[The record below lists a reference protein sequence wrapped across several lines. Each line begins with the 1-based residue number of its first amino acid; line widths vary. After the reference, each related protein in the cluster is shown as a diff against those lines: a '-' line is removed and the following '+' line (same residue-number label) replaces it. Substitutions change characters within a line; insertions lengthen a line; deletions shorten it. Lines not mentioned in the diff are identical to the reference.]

1 MNGFSE
7 ASVVQKPI
15 VDLLVKGGWTHV
27 PAHELGRVQASV
39 IIKDRA
45 RAAIERLNPP
55 LAGRPDRIDEV
66 LRQLRMTVIDG
77 DDLGLV
83 RANQAF
89 LGWLRGRKTVQL
101 TDPVRDIPVT
111 LIDFAY
117 PSNNEFLVSEEVVY
131 GTPGDSA
138 RFDIVL
144 WVNGFPLVVGETKTP
159 FDAKKTWVLG
169 AQDIREHYEV
179 ERQPFFVP
187 NLLSFA
193 TEGKEFRYGPVHAP
207 LDRWERW
214 GSTETSATLD
224 GWERVKLSVEL
235 LLKPST
241 VLTIIRDFVLY
252 ETIVVNAAPRLVK
265 ILPRYFQFEAVE
277 AIARRA
283 NEPGARRGLIYHTQ
297 GSGKTLAMSYAAA
310 KLIRDSRLKN
320 PTIIAIADRVQLV
333 RQTFDQF
340 HAAGMPRLTEAT
352 SAAHLRELLHT
363 DERGIIFTT
372 VHKFAG
378 AGHLNDRENII
389 VLVDEA
395 HRTQEGTLGQQ
406 MRASLPN
413 ASFFAFTGT
422 PIADLTRNTFTLFGD
437 DRDPGKALNTYD
449 SDRSI
454 ADGTTVPM
462 RVSARMVNFHIDQQG
477 LDEAFEEL
485 AAEEALDDAEKE
497 FVASKLS
504 RVSTLIAN
512 PERIRA
518 VCEDI
523 VEHFYAKIDPLG
535 MKAQI
540 VVYNRA
546 MCAAYHAELTELL
559 AERAPRTVP
568 EEATRDHLEG
578 GVPDQA
584 AVVMSVAAKDEP
596 GFAAHELNDTQEQNL
611 LNRFRN
617 SADPLKFLIV
627 TSKLGTG
634 FNAPIEG
641 VLYLDKPLKLH
652 TLFQTITRTNRPW
665 SHPVTGQPKTYGL
678 IVDYIGLG
686 DGFARAMKP
695 ADPDAAQAQVD
706 DDALLDEFTAALD
719 SLLDRFVGI
728 DRLAED
734 FASLEAAIERVPP
747 GASRDRFGD
756 DFAYVEGIWEALA
769 PDARLEPR
777 KVDYRWMAK
786 VYAAITPSDGDNALL
801 WARLGAKTLALV
813 HEHISG
819 VQVRNPLFDVVIAD
833 ELTVRRLIEE
843 GLLDEKDAK
852 KFIAKTAEQIMDSI
866 AERIRKRL
874 ERHPQA
880 VFKALAERLEA
891 LRQAQLAKA
900 EDSIEFLR
908 EIFTVARDLKV
919 AEKADDAGEL
929 ELLPD
934 PRVGALTQIFEEFR
948 PADVPVIVDD
958 VVYAVDWIVIRVAF
972 DGWVRTTEGEKDVRV
987 ELRRTLRKFNLPIKG
1002 DLFDRAYE
1010 YIAENY

>member
-1 MNGFSE
+1 
-7 ASVVQKPI
+7 VQKPI
-15 VDLLVKGGWTHV
+15 TDLLAAGGWAHV
-27 PAHELGRVQASV
+27 PGSDLGRVQTSV
-39 IIKDRA
+39 LIESST
-45 RAAIERLNPP
+45 RAAIERLNPQ
-55 LAGRPDRIDEV
+55 LAGKTDRVDEI

-77 DDLGLV
+77 SDLGLV

-89 LGWLRGRKTVQL
+89 LGWLRGRRTVQL
-101 TDPVRDIPVT
+101 ADPVRDVPVT
-111 LIDFAY
+111 LIDFAN
-117 PSNNEFLVSEEVVY
+117 PANNEFVVSDEVSY
-131 GTPGDSA
+131 GSPGNSA

-144 WVNGFPLVVGETKTP
+144 WVNGIPLVVGETKTSV
-159 FDAKKTWVLG
+159 DGKKTWVLA
-169 AQDIREHYEV
+169 AQDIHEHYEV
-179 ERQPFFVP
+179 ERAPFFVP

-193 TEGKEFRYGPVHAP
+193 TEGKEFRYAAVRAP
-207 LDRWERW
+207 LNRWERW
-214 GSTETSATLD
+214 GSTSTPATLD
-224 GWERVKLSVEL
+224 GWARVKLSVEQL
-235 LLKPST
+235 LAPAT
-241 VLTIIRDFVLY
+241 VLNLVRDFVLY
-252 ETIVVNAAPRLVK
+252 ETLVLNGTPKLVK
-265 ILPRYFQFEAVE
+265 VLPRYFQYEAVE
-277 AIARRA
+277 GIARRA
-283 NEPGARRGLIYHTQ
+283 NEPGAHRGLIYQTQ

-352 SAAHLRELLHT
+352 SAAHLRDLLRT

-422 PIADLTRNTFTLFGD
+422 PIADLTRNTFDLFGD

-462 RVSARMVNFHIDQQG
+462 RVSSRLVRFQIDQVN

-485 AAEEALDDAEKE
+485 AASESLDEAEKE
-497 FVASKLS
+497 FIAGKLS
-504 RVSTLIAN
+504 KVSTLIAN

-523 VEHFYAKIDPLG
+523 VDHFYAKVDPLD

-546 MCAAYHAELTELL
+546 MCAAYHAEISRLL
-559 AERAPRTVP
+559 ASR
-568 EEATRDHLEG
+568 G
-578 GVPDQA
+578 GDQA

-596 GFAAHELNDTQEQNL
+596 AFAAHEMSDAEEEAL

-617 SADPLKFLIV
+617 IDDPLKFLIV

-665 SHPVTGQPKTYGL
+665 SHPITGQAKEYGL

-695 ADPDAAQAQVD
+695 ANPDAAHGEVD
-706 DDALLDEFTAALD
+706 DDGLLAEFEDALD
-719 SLLDRFVGI
+719 SLLDRFIGI
-728 DRLAED
+728 DRDAGD
-734 FASLEAAIERVPP
+734 FASLEAAIQRVPP
-747 GASRDRFGD
+747 GAPRERFAA
-756 DFAYVEGIWEALA
+756 DFQYVEGIWEALA
-769 PDARLEPR
+769 PDSRLEPR
-777 KVDYRWMAK
+777 KSDYRWLAK
-786 VYAAITPSDGDNALL
+786 IYGAVTPSDGDSALL

-813 HEHISG
+813 HEHISN

-833 ELTVRRLIEE
+833 EVTVKRLIDE
-843 GLLDEKDAK
+843 GLLDATDAPEVTS
-852 KFIAKTAEQIMDSI
+852 KTAEEILDSI
-866 AERIRKRL
+866 AGRIARRRD
-874 ERHPQA
+874 RHDHP
-880 VFKALAERLEA
+880 VYKALAERLEQ

-908 EIFTVARDLKV
+908 EIFTVARDLKA
-919 AEKADDAGEL
+919 AENADDSGDLA
-929 ELLPD
+929 LLPD
-934 PRVGALTQIFEEFR
+934 PRVGALTQIFQEYK
-948 PADVPVIVDD
+948 PAGASIIIADVVH
-958 VVYAVDWIVIRVAF
+958 AVDRIVTEVGF
-972 DGWVRTTEGEKDVRV
+972 DGWVNTETEKDVR
-987 ELRRTLRKFNLPIKG
+987 LALRKTLKQFNLPVKG
-1002 DLFDRAYE
+1002 ELFDRAYE

>member
-1 MNGFSE
+1 MSGFNE
-7 ASVVQKPI
+7 ASVVQMPI
-15 VDLLVKGGWTHV
+15 VDLLVAGGWKYM
-27 PAHELGRVQASV
+27 PADQLRRANASV
-39 IIKDRA
+39 IIEARA
-45 RAAIERLNPP
+45 RAAIERLNPS
-55 LAGRPDRIDEV
+55 LAGRPDRVDEV
-66 LRQLRMTVIDG
+66 LRHLRMTVIDG
-77 DDLGLV
+77 ADLGLV
-83 RANQAF
+83 RANQA
-89 LGWLRGRKTVQL
+89 LLAWLRGRNTVQL
-101 TDPVRDIPVT
+101 TDPVRDVPVA
-111 LIDFAY
+111 LLDFAH
-117 PSNNEFLVSEEVVY
+117 PGNNEFLVTDEVVY
-131 GTPGDSA
+131 GKIGDSA

-144 WVNGFPLVVGETKTP
+144 WVNGLPLVVGETKTR

-169 AQDIREHYEV
+169 AHDIREHYEV
-179 ERQPFFVP
+179 ERRPFFVP

-193 TEGKEFRYGPVHAP
+193 TEGKEFRYGAVRAP
-207 LDRWERW
+207 LNRWERW
-214 GSTETSATLD
+214 GATESAATLD
-224 GWERVKLSVEL
+224 GWKRVKLSVESL
-235 LLKPST
+235 LAPKT
-241 VLTIIRDFVLY
+241 VLQLIRDFVLY
-252 ETIVVNAAPRLVK
+252 ETIVTNGVPQLVK

-277 AIARRA
+277 SIARRA
-283 NEPGARRGLIYHTQ
+283 NEPGPQKGLVYQTQ

-352 SAAHLRELLHT
+352 SAAHLRKLLMS

-395 HRTQEGTLGQQ
+395 HRTQEGTFGQQ

-422 PIADLTRNTFTLFGD
+422 PIADLTRNTFALFGD

-462 RVSARMVNFHIDQQG
+462 RVSARMVNFHIDQKR

-485 AAEEALDDAEKE
+485 AADEELDETEKE
-497 FVASKLS
+497 FIAARLS

-518 VCEDI
+518 VCKDI
-523 VEHFYAKIDPLG
+523 VEHFYSTVDPLG

-546 MCAAYHAELTELL
+546 MCAAYHEVLSEML
-559 AERAPRTVP
+559 AERGEDRAS
-568 EEATRDHLEG
+568 
-578 GVPDQA
+578 
-584 AVVMSVAAKDEP
+584 VVMSVAAKDEP
-596 GFAAHELNDTQEQNL
+596 AFAAHELTDVQEEAL

-617 SADPLKFLIV
+617 TSDPLKFLIV

-641 VLYLDKPLKLH
+641 VLYLDRPLKLH

-665 SHPVTGQPKTYGL
+665 SHPETAQPKAYGL

-695 ADPDAAQAQVD
+695 NDPDVPQAEIDDTGLVD
-706 DDALLDEFTAALD
+706 QFEWELDALLD
-719 SLLDRFVGI
+719 RFAGI
-728 DRLAED
+728 DRLTMN
-734 FASLEAAIERVPP
+734 FATLEAAIERVPHGP
-747 GASRDRFGD
+747 VRDRFAD
-756 DFAYVEGIWEALA
+756 QFALVAGIWEALA
-769 PDARLEPR
+769 PDTRLEPR
-777 KVDYRWMAK
+777 RHDYLWVAK
-786 VYAAITPSDGDNALL
+786 VYAAITPSDGDSALL

-813 HEHISG
+813 HEHISN

-833 ELTVRRLIEE
+833 ERTVQRLINE
-843 GLLDEKDAK
+843 GLLDGAEAPEVISKS
-852 KFIAKTAEQIMDSI
+852 AEQIMDSI
-866 AERIRKRL
+866 AVRIAKR
-874 ERHPQA
+874 RAGHDHP
-880 VFKALAERLEA
+880 VYKALAERLER
-891 LRQAQLAKA
+891 LRLAELA
-900 EDSIEFLR
+900 RSEDSLEFLR
-908 EIFTVARDLKV
+908 EIFTVARDFKI
-919 AEKADDAGEL
+919 AEKADDDGSLA
-929 ELLPD
+929 LLPD
-934 PRVGALTQIFEEFR
+934 PRKGALTQIFEEFKPR
-948 PADVPVIVDD
+948 DATVIIADVVRSVDQ
-958 VVYAVDWIVIRVAF
+958 IVIDVGF
-972 DGWVRTTEGEKDVRV
+972 DGWVRTLEGERDVRV
-987 ELRRTLRKFNLPIKG
+987 ELRKKLRRFKLPVKG
-1002 DLFDRAYE
+1002 ELFDRAYE

>member
-1 MNGFSE
+1 MTGFSE
-7 ASVVQKPI
+7 ASAVQEPI
-15 VDLLVKGGWTHV
+15 VDLLVAGGWTRV
-27 PAHELGRVQASV
+27 PADQLGRAHASV
-39 IIKDRA
+39 IIQDRA
-45 RAAIERLNPP
+45 RAAIERLNPV
-55 LAGRPDRIDEV
+55 LANRPDRVDEV

-77 DDLGLV
+77 ENLGLV

-89 LGWLRGRKTVQL
+89 LAWFRGRKTVQL
-101 TDPVRDIPVT
+101 ADPVRDVPVA
-111 LIDFAY
+111 LIDFAH
-117 PSNNEFLVSEEVVY
+117 PGNNEFLVSEEVVY

-144 WVNGFPLVVGETKTP
+144 WVNGFPIVAGETKTP

-193 TEGKEFRYGPVHAP
+193 TEGKEFRYAPVHAP
-207 LDRWERW
+207 LNRWERW
-214 GSTETSATLD
+214 GSTNTAATLD
-224 GWERVKLSVEL
+224 GWERVKLSVEFL
-235 LLKPST
+235 LAPATL
-241 VLTIIRDFVLY
+241 LTIIRDFVLY
-252 ETIVVNAAPRLVK
+252 ETIMVNAAPRLVK

-283 NEPGARRGLIYHTQ
+283 NEPGARRGLVYHTQ

-310 KLIRDSRLKN
+310 KLIRDTRLQN

-340 HAAGMPRLTEAT
+340 HATGMPRLTEAS
-352 SAAHLRELLHT
+352 SAAHLRELLQS

-462 RVSARMVNFHIDQQG
+462 RVSARMVGFHIDREH

-485 AAEEALDDAEKE
+485 AVEEQLDDAEKE

-504 RVSTLIAN
+504 KVSTLIAN

-518 VCEDI
+518 VCADI
-523 VEHFYAKIDPLG
+523 VEHFYSTVDPLG
-535 MKAQI
+535 MTAQI

-546 MCAAYHAELTELL
+546 MCAAYHTVLTEML
-559 AERAPRTVP
+559 AERAGQQQQR
-568 EEATRDHLEG
+568 
-578 GVPDQA
+578 PDEA

-596 GFAAHELNDTQEQNL
+596 AFAPHELNETQEQNL

-617 SADPLKFLIV
+617 IEDPLKFLIV
-627 TSKLGTG
+627 TAKLGTG

-665 SHPVTGQPKTYGL
+665 AHPVTGQEKTYGL

-695 ADPDAAQAQVD
+695 ADPDAAQAQIEDTV
-706 DDALLDEFTAALD
+706 LLGEFTAALD

-728 DRLAED
+728 DRVAGD
-734 FASLEAAIERVPP
+734 FASLEAAIQRVPL
-747 GASRDRFGD
+747 GAIRDRFAT
-756 DFAYVEGIWEALA
+756 DFAYLEGIWEALA
-769 PDARLEPR
+769 PDARLEPG
-777 KVDYRWMAK
+777 KADYRWLVK
-786 VYAAITPSDGDNALL
+786 IYAAITPSDGQNALL

-813 HEHISG
+813 HEHITD

-833 ELTVRRLIEE
+833 ELTVKRLIDE
-843 GLLDEKDAK
+843 GLLDAADAPEVISK
-852 KFIAKTAEQIMDSI
+852 SAEEIMDSI
-866 AERIRKRL
+866 AQRIKKRL
-874 ERHPQA
+874 ERHEQP
-880 VFKALAERLEA
+880 VFKALAGRLEA
-891 LRQAQLAKA
+891 LRRAQLAKA

-919 AEKADDAGEL
+919 AEKADDSGAL

-948 PADVPVIVDD
+948 PVDAPVIIADVVA
-958 VVYAVDWIVIRVAF
+958 AVDRIVVEVAF
-972 DGWVRTTEGEKDVRV
+972 DGWVHTTEGEKDVRV
-987 ELRRTLRKFNLPIKG
+987 ELRRVLRKFSLPIKG
-1002 DLFDRAYE
+1002 ELFDRAYE

>member
-378 AGHLNDRENII
+378 AGNLNDRENII

-523 VEHFYAKIDPLG
+523 VEHFYTKVDPLG

-546 MCAAYHAELTELL
+546 MCAAYHAVLTELL
-559 AERAPRTVP
+559 ADRAQRQG
-568 EEATRDHLEG
+568 EE
-578 GVPDQA
+578 PDEA
-584 AVVMSVAAKDEP
+584 AVVMSVAAKDEAD
-596 GFAAHELNDTQEQNL
+596 FAPHELNEAQEQNL

-617 SADPLKFLIV
+617 IADPLKFLIV

-665 SHPVTGQPKTYGL
+665 SHPLTGQPKSYGL

-695 ADPDAAQAQVD
+695 DDPDATQPQVD
-706 DDALLDEFTAALD
+706 DNALLDEFAAALD
-719 SLLDRFVGI
+719 SLLDRFNGV
-728 DRLAED
+728 DRLVGD
-734 FASLEAAIERVPP
+734 FASLEAAIERVPQ
-747 GASRDRFGD
+747 GASRDRFGA

-769 PDARLEPR
+769 PDVRLEPR
-777 KVDYRWMAK
+777 KADYRWVAQ
-786 VYAAITPSDGDNALL
+786 VYAATIPSAGENALL

-813 HEHISG
+813 HEHISD
-819 VQVRNPLFDVVIAD
+819 VLVRNPLFDVVIAD
-833 ELTVRRLIEE
+833 ELTVKRLIEE
-843 GLLDEKDAK
+843 GLLDEEDAK
-852 KFIAKTAEQIMDSI
+852 EVIAKSAEEIMDSI
-866 AERIRKRL
+866 AERIKKRVR
-874 ERHPQA
+874 RHPQA

-948 PADVPVIVDD
+948 PMGVPIIVADVVH
-958 VVYAVDWIVIRVAF
+958 AVDWIVIRVAF

-987 ELRRTLRKFNLPIKG
+987 ELRRTLRKYNLPIKG
-1002 DLFDRAYE
+1002 ELFDRAYE

>member
-1 MNGFSE
+1 MTGWSE
-7 ASVVQKPI
+7 ASAVQQPI
-15 VDLLVKGGWTHV
+15 VELLVANGWTHV
-27 PAHELGRVQASV
+27 AASALERQRTSV
-39 IIKDRA
+39 IIESRA
-45 RAAIERLNPP
+45 RAAIKGLNPQ
-55 LAGRPDRIDEV
+55 LADKPDRVDEV
-66 LRQLRMTVIDG
+66 LRQLRMTAIDAG
-77 DDLGLV
+77 DLGLV

-89 LGWLRGRKTVQL
+89 VAWLRGRNTVQL
-101 TDPVRDIPVT
+101 AEPVRDVPVT
-111 LIDFAY
+111 LIDFVH
-117 PSNNEFLVSEEVVY
+117 PQNNDFVVSEEVVY

-138 RFDIVL
+138 RFDVVL
-144 WVNGFPLVVGETKTP
+144 WVNGFPVIVGEIKTP
-159 FDAKKTWVLG
+159 FDQKKTWVLG
-169 AQDIREHYEV
+169 AQDIHEHYEV
-179 ERQPFFVP
+179 ERRPFFVP

-193 TEGKEFRYGPVHAP
+193 TEGKEFRYAGVRAP
-207 LDRWERW
+207 LNRWERW
-214 GSTETSATLD
+214 GSTEASATLD
-224 GWERVKLSVEL
+224 GWDRVKLSVESL
-235 LLKPST
+235 LSPAT
-241 VLTIIRDFVLY
+241 VLTLIRDFVLY
-252 ETIVVNAAPRLVK
+252 ENIVINGAPRLVK

-277 AIARRA
+277 AVARRA
-283 NEPGARRGLIYHTQ
+283 NEPGARKGLVYQTQ

-310 KLIRDSRLKN
+310 KLIRDTRLKN

-340 HAAGMPRLTEAT
+340 HATGMPRLTVAS
-352 SAAHLRELLHT
+352 SAAHLRQLLRS

-372 VHKFAG
+372 VHKFDG

-437 DRDPGKALNTYD
+437 ERDPGYALNTYD

-462 RVSARMVNFHIDQQG
+462 RVSARMVNFHIDQSA
-477 LDEAFEEL
+477 LDAAFEEL
-485 AAEEALDDAEKE
+485 AAVEELDDDEKE

-504 RVSTLIAN
+504 KVSTLIAN
-512 PERIRA
+512 PDRIHA

-523 VEHFYAKIDPLG
+523 VEHFYAKVDPLG
-535 MKAQI
+535 MKAQV

-546 MCAAYHAELTELL
+546 MCVAYYDVLSELL
-559 AERAPRTVP
+559 AARGADE
-568 EEATRDHLEG
+568 
-578 GVPDQA
+578 A
-584 AVVMSVAAKDEP
+584 AVVMSVAAKDEAA
-596 GFAAHELNDTQEQNL
+596 FAPHELNDTEEEAL

-617 SADPLKFLIV
+617 ISDPMKFLIV

-665 SHPVTGQPKTYGL
+665 SHPDTRQPKEYGL

-695 ADPDAAQAQVD
+695 SDPDAAQAKID
-706 DDALLDEFTAALD
+706 DDALLDEFATSLD
-719 SLLDRFVGI
+719 TLLDRFIGI
-728 DRLAED
+728 NRAVAD
-734 FASLEAAIERVPP
+734 FATLEAAIERVPP
-747 GASRDRFGD
+747 GSSRDRFAA

-777 KVDYRWMAK
+777 KADYRWVAK
-786 VYAAITPSDGDNALL
+786 IYAAVTPVDGDSALL
-801 WARLGAKTLALV
+801 WARLGTKTLALV
-813 HEHISG
+813 HEHISN

-833 ELTVRRLIEE
+833 ELTVKRLIEE
-843 GLLDEKDAK
+843 GLLEPSEAPGVTAK
-852 KFIAKTAEQIMDSI
+852 SAEEIMDTI
-866 AERIRKRL
+866 AERIKKRL
-874 ERHPQA
+874 AVHAHP
-880 VFKALAERLEA
+880 VYKALAERLEA

-908 EIFTVARDLKV
+908 EIFTVARDLKI
-919 AEKADDAGEL
+919 AEKADAAGEL
-929 ELLPD
+929 ELMPD
-934 PRVGALTQIFEEFR
+934 PRVGALSQIFEEFR
-948 PADVPVIVDD
+948 PPNTPVIIADVVM
-958 VVYAVDWIVIRVAF
+958 AVDRIVVEVAF

-987 ELRRTLRKFNLPIKG
+987 ELRRVLKKFSLPIKG
-1002 DLFDRAYE
+1002 ELFDRAYE
-1010 YIAENY
+1010 YIAQNY